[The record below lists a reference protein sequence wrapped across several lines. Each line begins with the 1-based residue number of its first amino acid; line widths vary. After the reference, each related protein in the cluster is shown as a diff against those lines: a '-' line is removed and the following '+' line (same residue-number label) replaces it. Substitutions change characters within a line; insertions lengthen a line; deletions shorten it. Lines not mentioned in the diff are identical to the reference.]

1 MEFLYKKRINYASIN
16 MIKNYCQISKKHL
29 YQNAENIFGSIGD
42 EFVNILIPPKI
53 KNRRTK
59 FFHTNDNGHK
69 HGHFERVNKTIWTN
83 DDEKI
88 KKYYG
93 KPFVQITTHFFERKI
108 VRNGD
113 KITMKIFKHMKIRDY
128 NALHFHYS
136 TIIISITFNTK
147 TGNINQTLIQK
158 HNKGLTKTFR
168 VNNFILL
175 SKLLTNGL
183 LLKKIDLGNHPVNQK
198 LQNDIDDFND
208 IENFIN
214 IFLKECGIQDK
225 SDKPLVEKLLDKFIE
240 LKKIKLPNN
249 TPPWLI
255 PLFYPNEDYLK
266 KNDRKLLNSIL
277 NKFGIKSKKTIRLFN
292 ENPNLN
298 VLFLTY
304 VAKIL
309 GNNYGHY
316 LNNIKIPEF
325 NVDDFKSDDNTPKYF
340 YTSAVQNLNTYNLD
354 DHNKKRIVKLL
365 NESEF
370 TSGNL
375 TSILSRLNLL
385 RDHIEQLN
393 KLIEYGVDVKFKFN
407 NFQEFHTEHLS
418 FSRLLLQ
425 VKREYYGIKTYNSEA
440 IKEIDTHKTYIDHE
454 TNSEYRF
461 SFKLLTTEL
470 EYIDE
475 GTHMH
480 HCVASYFDNKNSII
494 VSIRDS
500 KSKDRVTCEYNIK
513 TGALLQSRYFC
524 NQEPPPQFNNAIV
537 DLTSKINRLAKK
549 DLLKVI
555 ETTRIKSNTYI
566 DEVFF

>member
-1 MEFLYKKRINYASIN
+1 

>member
-1 MEFLYKKRINYASIN
+1 ML
-16 MIKNYCQISKKHL
+16 KNYCQISKKHL
-29 YQNAENIFGSIGD
+29 YQNDENIFGSIG
-42 EFVNILIPPKI
+42 EPFVNILIPPKF

-69 HGHFERVNKTIWTN
+69 HGQFERVNKTIWTN

-93 KPFVQITTHFFERKI
+93 KPFVSVTTHFLERKI
-108 VRNGD
+108 FRNGD
-113 KITMKIFKHMKIRDY
+113 KLTMKIFKHTKARDY
-128 NALHFHYS
+128 NAVYFHYS
-136 TIIISITFNTK
+136 TETISITFNTK
-147 TGNINQTLIQK
+147 TGNINQTSIQK
-158 HNKGLTKTFR
+158 HNKGQTKTFR

-175 SKLLTNGL
+175 GKLLTNGSL
-183 LLKKIDLGNHPVNQK
+183 LGKIDLGNQPINQK
-198 LQNDIDDFND
+198 LQNDVDDFND

-249 TPPWLI
+249 TPSWLI
-255 PLFYPNEDYLK
+255 PMFYPNEDYLK

>member
-1 MEFLYKKRINYASIN
+1 

-93 KPFVQITTHFFERKI
+93 KPFVRITTHFFERKI

-128 NALHFHYS
+128 NALYFHYS
-136 TIIISITFNTK
+136 TDMISITFNTK